1 MNTVTVTGV
10 GRASAQ
16 AHGPVAAAATA
27 LHAAVADAGAS
38 GSAVDGLVTCGVPA
52 ADVADTLGLELTW
65 RSEESDRFGVGAAL
79 SQAVVAVESGRVRN
93 VICVEAA
100 EPASDA
106 RRPREM
112 FGPAPRVGGWRRWH
126 APYGADSPLVATALA
141 ARAYIE
147 RFGLT
152 RSELA
157 QVALL
162 ASRNGGRGTPL
173 GLREYLVA
181 SMLADPLCVH
191 DRAVAVGGAA
201 AVVLGHA
208 DDMVEPRPV
217 RVGAVGSAYASSP
230 LAEQVP
236 EPSASAVHRAGA
248 ALWAGTDL
256 RPDDVDLALLGD
268 EFSILVLL
276 WLEALGFCE
285 VGTAGGFVAGG
296 VRIARE
302 GALPVNPGGGLLGRG
317 HRVGLDLV
325 VEAVEQLRGVA
336 GAAQIADGPEVAV
349 VGLGAPT
356 VAGCVLLLR

>member
-10 GRASAQ
+10 GRAPVQS
-16 AHGPVAAAATA
+16 GGRVAAAATA
-27 LHAAVADAGAS
+27 LHVAVADAGTS
-38 GSAVDGLVTCGVPA
+38 GAAVDGLVACGVPA
-52 ADVADTLGLELTW
+52 ADVADALGLELSW
-65 RSEESDRFGVGAAL
+65 RTEESDRFGVVAAL
-79 SQAVVAVESGRVRN
+79 SHATAAVESGRVRN
-93 VICVEAA
+93 VICVQAS

-106 RRPREM
+106 RPPREV
-112 FGPAPRVGGWRRWH
+112 FGPVPRVGGWEGWH
-126 APYGADSPLVATALA
+126 APYGAESPLVAIALA
-141 ARAYIE
+141 ARAYVE

-162 ASRNGGRGTPL
+162 ASRNGRHGTPL
-173 GLREYLVA
+173 GLREYLA
-181 SMLADPLCVH
+181 GPMLADPMCVH

-208 DDMVEPRPV
+208 DDTVEPRPV

-248 ALWAGTDL
+248 ALWSGAGL
-256 RPDDVDLALLGD
+256 GPDDVDLALLGD
-268 EFSILVLL
+268 EFSFLVLL

-285 VGTAGGFVAGG
+285 VGAAGGFVAGG

-336 GAAQIADGPEVAV
+336 GAAQIEDGPEVAV

-356 VAGCVLLLR
+356 VAGCALLVR